1 MKPRTLSAAIL
12 GLALA
17 AGASAPSLAQE
28 KPTAQLQLGG
38 TYQIT
43 NATPSD
49 DGTVNLDF
57 SATITN
63 QGAEDV
69 SGEILLRDFSDNDKV
84 WARFGDNTIAA
95 GGNVTVSGNVTVP
108 KAVFTSWS
116 GGSAPPVF
124 IYAENSRGDVTMV
137 NISLSRVATPAP
149 GK

>member
-1 MKPRTLSAAIL
+1 MKMRNLAAAIY

-17 AGASAPSLAQE
+17 AGASVPSLAQE
-28 KPTAQLQLGG
+28 KPTAQLQLSGS
-38 TYQIT
+38 YQVQ
-43 NATPSD
+43 NVTPSD

-57 SATITN
+57 SATINN
-63 QGAEDV
+63 QGASDV
-69 SGEILLRDFSDNDKV
+69 SGKILLRDYADNDKV

-108 KAVFTSWS
+108 QSIFKSWS
-116 GGSAPPVF
+116 GGSTPPVF

-137 NISLSRVATPAP
+137 NIPLVRGAAPAG